1 MTSIDIVIPFWGEPA
16 LLYAAVESVRAQTDA
31 MWRLTVIDDC
41 YPDES
46 VPKYFSDLEDDRV
59 TYLRNEKNVG
69 ITENFRR
76 AVNLSQA
83 DYLVIL
89 GCDDM
94 LLPNYLDVARETI
107 AAVPSADVI
116 QLGVQVINESGTVV
130 LPLVDRVKQ
139 RVLAPR
145 GQGVRVLSGEE
156 MATSLIRGDWL
167 YWPSLLFRR
176 DALNAV
182 DFRDE
187 FPIIQDLALLMDI
200 AFGGG
205 TLAFN
210 PSLAFSYRRHTESA
224 SQKTLLDGERFRGER
239 KYYELARRIAKQKG
253 WKRTEAVARRR
264 LMSRLHAIT
273 QLHIALFRGTPAGL
287 RSTVAHILA
296 P

>member
-16 LLYAAVESVRAQTDA
+16 LLYDAVDSVLAQTDVR
-31 MWRLTVIDDC
+31 WRLTVVDDC

-46 VPKYFSDLEDDRV
+46 VPEYFHQLGDTRV
-59 TYLRNEKNVG
+59 RYLRNEQNVG

-76 AVNLSQA
+76 AVNLSQS
-83 DYLVIL
+83 DYLVIM

-94 LLPNYLDVARETI
+94 LLPNFLEVARATI
-107 AAVPSADVI
+107 AAVPAADVV
-116 QLGVQVINESGTVV
+116 QLGVQVIDERGEIA

-139 RVLAPR
+139 RLLAPR
-145 GQGVRVLSGEE
+145 GSGIHVLCGEA

-167 YWPSLLFRR
+167 YWPSLIFRR
-176 DALNAV
+176 SALHGV

-187 FPIIQDLALLMDI
+187 FTIIQDLAFLMDI
-200 AFGGG
+200 AFRGG

-210 PSLAFSYRRHTESA
+210 PALAFSYRRHTESA

-239 KYYELARRIAKQKG
+239 RYYALARLLANQAG
-253 WKRTEAVARRR
+253 WRRTAVVARVR
-264 LMSRLHAIT
+264 LVSRLHALT
-273 QLHIALFRGTPAGL
+273 QLHVALLRGT
-287 RSTVAHILA
+287 RQSVVSTLVHIFA